1 MTQDSEVRPVHLDA
15 KRIVGVMKGDPS
27 SPSVRLLDSPDI
39 NMRTP
44 LYLTALAASLIA
56 LATAS
61 THQKPI
67 QVYLYPAPSALESY
81 QQTHEHAPVLSADQ
95 AQAVF
100 SHHLGAVGAQGG
112 VDEYEKL
119 PEGHEGWVHLL
130 GDAQRVSEAN
140 KGRVVIIQGD
150 VQAQGEW

>member
-1 MTQDSEVRPVHLDA
+1 LAPES
-15 KRIVGVMKGDPS
+15 IVIQLE
-27 SPSVRLLDSPDI
+27 LLIDLLPCIATDI
-39 NMRTP
+39 GMRTP
-44 LYLTALAASLIA
+44 LYLTALAASLIT

-67 QVYLYPAPSALESY
+67 QVFLHPAPSGLDSY

-100 SHHLGAVGAQGG
+100 SHHLGALSPTGGA
-112 VDEYEKL
+112 DEYERL
-119 PEGHEGWVHLL
+119 PEGHEGWVHML
-130 GDAQRVSEAN
+130 GDWDSPGSVSEAN

-150 VQAQGEW
+150 IEVQG

>member
-1 MTQDSEVRPVHLDA
+1 
-15 KRIVGVMKGDPS
+15 MKGDPS
-27 SPSVRLLDSPDI
+27 SPSVRLLNSPDT

-100 SHHLGAVGAQGG
+100 SHHLGALGAQGG

-150 VQAQGEW
+150 VQAQGE